1 MMKTN
6 NLMYVLVGAFMISSC
21 SDNVE
26 GVNGSNENQTG
37 STEYTASAG
46 FDWATSRNVSV
57 SVSSPKTTV
66 VSIYSDKDCSE
77 ATLLVG
83 DLLVSSTTTSLELNI
98 PIHCE
103 TLYLKYNSVSGKKTM
118 PIALNT
124 NTRSEVVAA
133 IVPEDCVQPTSE
145 EDAGFRFY
153 HNTGVAMFEDTWP
166 NESGNDNDMNDVVFE
181 YDLKVTECQKEDL
194 LPAQGYKEGL
204 KLTLDIRAKGGRYP
218 IKLGVVLGGLD
229 KKYIETVATRI
240 LLKEGQGKE
249 TELATGEMK
258 AEMPQ
263 QQLFGKSQFCKVTVD
278 TEHGS
283 PVIIMD
289 GLSALGDNTNFFQTT
304 KGFIN
309 PGQGMLR
316 AEIILGA
323 KVRTSLTE
331 DLDQLKAYRALIT
344 DTHNQNFFI
353 VTNTNKEIHMKGY
366 RPSYLYTN
374 YEADSAGEMMEGV
387 PYCNKNGFVW
397 GIKVPVGVKHA
408 YEKVLFDDAYPEFR
422 AWVTSNG
429 VDNKDWYLHPAA
441 GKVIRYW

>member
-1 MMKTN
+1 
-6 NLMYVLVGAFMISSC
+6 
-21 SDNVE
+21 
-26 GVNGSNENQTG
+26 
-37 STEYTASAG
+37 
-46 FDWATSRNVSV
+46 
-57 SVSSPKTTV
+57 
-66 VSIYSDKDCSE
+66 
-77 ATLLVG
+77 
-83 DLLVSSTTTSLELNI
+83 
-98 PIHCE
+98 
-103 TLYLKYNSVSGKKTM
+103 
-118 PIALNT
+118 
-124 NTRSEVVAA
+124 
-133 IVPEDCVQPTSE
+133 
-145 EDAGFRFY
+145 
-153 HNTGVAMFEDTWP
+153 
-166 NESGNDNDMNDVVFE
+166 MNDVVFE
-181 YDLKVTECQKEDL
+181 YDLKVTECQAEKWFE
-194 LPAQGYKEGL
+194 AGQGYKEGL

-441 GKVIRYW
+441 EKVVEAW

>member
-1 MMKTN
+1 
-6 NLMYVLVGAFMISSC
+6 
-21 SDNVE
+21 
-26 GVNGSNENQTG
+26 
-37 STEYTASAG
+37 
-46 FDWATSRNVSV
+46 
-57 SVSSPKTTV
+57 
-66 VSIYSDKDCSE
+66 
-77 ATLLVG
+77 
-83 DLLVSSTTTSLELNI
+83 
-98 PIHCE
+98 
-103 TLYLKYNSVSGKKTM
+103 
-118 PIALNT
+118 
-124 NTRSEVVAA
+124 
-133 IVPEDCVQPTSE
+133 
-145 EDAGFRFY
+145 
-153 HNTGVAMFEDTWP
+153 MFEDNWP
-166 NESGNDNDMNDVVFE
+166 IEPGQDNDLNDVVFE
-181 YDLKVTECQKEDL
+181 YDLKVTECQAEKWFEVG
-194 LPAQGYKEGL
+194 QGYKEGL

-408 YEKVLFDDAYPEFR
+408 YEKVLFDNAYPEFR

-429 VDNKDWYLHPAA
+429 ADNKDWYLHPAA
-441 GKVIRYW
+441 EKVVEAW

>member
-1 MMKTN
+1 MKTN

-98 PIHCE
+98 PIHRE

-166 NESGNDNDMNDVVFE
+166 NESG
-181 YDLKVTECQKEDL
+181 TW
-194 LPAQGYKEGL
+194 
-204 KLTLDIRAKGGRYP
+204 R
-218 IKLGVVLGGLD
+218 
-229 KKYIETVATRI
+229 
-240 LLKEGQGKE
+240 
-249 TELATGEMK
+249 
-258 AEMPQ
+258 
-263 QQLFGKSQFCKVTVD
+263 
-278 TEHGS
+278 
-283 PVIIMD
+283 
-289 GLSALGDNTNFFQTT
+289 
-304 KGFIN
+304 
-309 PGQGMLR
+309 
-316 AEIILGA
+316 
-323 KVRTSLTE
+323 
-331 DLDQLKAYRALIT
+331 
-344 DTHNQNFFI
+344 
-353 VTNTNKEIHMKGY
+353 
-366 RPSYLYTN
+366 
-374 YEADSAGEMMEGV
+374 
-387 PYCNKNGFVW
+387 
-397 GIKVPVGVKHA
+397 
-408 YEKVLFDDAYPEFR
+408 
-422 AWVTSNG
+422 
-429 VDNKDWYLHPAA
+429 
-441 GKVIRYW
+441 